1 MADLLGTTLSVGNG
15 LSQTGQSNTDMLLE
29 AFRRT
34 KQPDIDALNNKKT
47 ALESRQVFLN
57 QLSSKLQT
65 LQSRIDEF
73 QQEGASSKFARYKA
87 TSSDATILGVT
98 SSDEA
103 APGAV
108 TVKVERLASADALIG
123 SQKTLGT
130 AYAYAGQTKTIDVGG
145 TSVSVTFAADD
156 TNETALK
163 RVASAINNADDTT
176 INAVFI
182 KDTAATGRLT
192 FAAKDTGESNQITF
206 ADGDVLADVG
216 ITIAA
221 LNPDTATRTL
231 STGVAA
237 GYRVANYADLS
248 AKATVNGVEVTRD
261 SNTPS
266 DILPGITFSFL
277 KAQDGAEQPVSVTV
291 ASDSDGVADSVIAP
305 LLSAFNDVITFLGS
319 SPAQMRGDT
328 TLRSL
333 SSSLRG
339 LFGREVTT
347 TSSPDA
353 PKFLADAGITVATN
367 GTLSVTKKDM
377 LKDLLQSDP
386 QKVAD
391 LFVSADGFAE
401 KIKSSIAG
409 LTGTGGSIAT
419 RTDSLRTQIT
429 AVTNRTKDVQ
439 KRIDSQAESLRK
451 EYQKMQELYIQAQN
465 QTTLLSG
472 FTY

>member
-1 MADLLGTTLSVGNG
+1 MADLLGTALSVGNG
-15 LSQTGQSNTDMLLE
+15 FSQTGQSNTDMLLE

-47 ALESRQVFLN
+47 VLESRQVFLN
-57 QLSSKLQT
+57 QLNSKLQT
-65 LQSRIDEF
+65 LQGRIDDL
-73 QQEGASSKFARYKA
+73 QQEGANSKFARYKA
-87 TSSDATILGVT
+87 TSSDTTVLGVT

-103 APGAV
+103 VPGAV
-108 TVKVERLASADALIG
+108 SVKVERLASADALIG
-123 SQKTLGT
+123 SRKTLAD
-130 AYAYAGQTKTIDVGG
+130 AYAYAGDTKTIDVGG

-163 RVASAINNADDTT
+163 RIATALNSADDTT

-182 KDTAATGRLT
+182 KDTTTTGRLT
-192 FAAKDTGESNQITF
+192 FAAKSTGASNQITF
-206 ADGDVLADVG
+206 SDGDALADIG
-216 ITIAA
+216 ITTAA
-221 LNPDTATRTL
+221 LNPNTATRTL
-231 STGVAA
+231 STGAAA
-237 GYRVANYADLS
+237 GYRVADYADLS

-261 SNTPS
+261 SNEPS

-277 KAQDGAEQPVSVTV
+277 KAQDAADQPVSVTV
-291 ASDSDGVADSVIAP
+291 SSDSDGVADSVIAP
-305 LLSAFNDVITFLGS
+305 LLSAFNDVVSFLGS
-319 SPAQMRGDT
+319 SAQMRGDT

-333 SSSLRG
+333 LSSLRG

-347 TSSPDA
+347 TASPDS

-377 LKDLLQSDP
+377 LKDLLQSNP

-401 KIKSSIAG
+401 KIKNSIAG
-409 LTGTGGSIAT
+409 LTGSDGSIAT

-429 AVTNRTKDVQ
+429 AVTNRTKEVQ

-451 EYQKMQELYIQAQN
+451 EYQKMQELYLKAQN
-465 QTTLLSG
+465 QTALLNG